1 MRKES
6 VIKIDR
12 RNDAFSIRS
21 KQTKT
26 GKKTKKPGAGR
37 QTGADRRRISASDY
51 AAAPVAYLECLFRQ
65 CIGSDH
71 GIFTGTAW
79 TIIWEIRLPRALA
92 ALILGGALAL
102 SGYLLQTFFHN
113 PIAGPFVLGI
123 SSGSKLLVALVMV
136 GFLEWNI
143 TINSG
148 MLVAAAFAGALLSML
163 FVLLVARKMEQMAML
178 IVGGV
183 MIGYI
188 CSAIT
193 DFVVTFASDAD
204 IVNLHNWSRGSFS
217 GMTWENVAVMAGVTF
232 VSAAAVFLLSK
243 PIGAYQM
250 GETYAKSMGV
260 NVAHLRFFMVIL
272 SSILSGC
279 VAAFAG
285 PVSFV
290 GIAVPH
296 LIRWLFAD
304 TRPLVLI
311 PGCFLGG
318 SVFCLFSDW
327 LARTVFAPTELSIS
341 TVTAVF
347 GAPVVIFVMMRK
359 HRKST

>member
-1 MRKES
+1 MRS
-6 VIKIDR
+6 VSEANRQKQEKKQ
-12 RNDAFSIRS
+12 RNLA
-21 KQTKT
+21 Q
-26 GKKTKKPGAGR
+26 AGR
-37 QTGADRRRISASDY
+37 QVRIAGAFLLLIMLLLLSLIWSI
-51 AAAPVAYLECLFRQ
+51 CS
-65 CIGSDH
+65 GSVSVPIMEFLQELREPELR
-71 GIFTGTAW
+71 GMAW